1 MMGWVSRYRH
11 GRGFGVHSPFAYR
24 LITEVLRE
32 TLPYYDWDRVTSRR
46 HRLLYRLLCRFR
58 PNAVSAPPSLEAI
71 VKMASPSA
79 ALVSPGEADF
89 LVIDSND
96 NQDIAAA
103 ILRCGGI
110 LLIFSRS
117 HKLLLQ
123 SLLPVL
129 ESRGHGMVFDNE
141 RDTALIV
148 PSPRLPFQ
156 VFNVRF

>member
-71 VKMASPSA
+71 VKMAAPSV
-79 ALVSPGEADF
+79 ALVAPEDADF
-89 LVIDSND
+89 LILNSND
-96 NQDIAAA
+96 NPDIAAA
-103 ILRCGGI
+103 ALGRGAIILICAPR
-110 LLIFSRS
+110 
-117 HKLLLQ
+117 HKTMLR
-123 SLLPVL
+123 SLLPTL
-129 ESRGHGMVFDNE
+129 EALGHGMVFDNE

-148 PSPRLPFQ
+148 PSPGLPMQ
-156 VFNVRF
+156 VFNARF